1 MGEAKRRGSYEERI
15 TQSLNRKRQLEESEK
30 EKARLW
36 WESLS
41 DEERAQQRKIWR
53 DKRKKQQE
61 VSRIFALAMSLS
73 AGAR

>member
-1 MGEAKRRGSYEERI
+1 MHFKNTDYGFEYGALEVER
-15 TQSLNRKRQLEESEK
+15 LARNEK
-30 EKARLW
+30 KG

-53 DKRKKQQE
+53 DKKKKQQE
-61 VSRIFALAMSLS
+61 VSRILALAMGLS